1 MPGTAHHSITL
12 DALRVLDAINS
23 KGSFAAAA
31 EALYKVPSALT
42 YTMQKLESDL
52 GIPLFDRS
60 KQRARLTPAGLLV
73 LEQGREILLAASRLE
88 EAVKQL
94 DSGWETHLC
103 IARDT
108 VIPESPLLE
117 LVKEFIALD
126 KNVEVS
132 ILEEALGGGW
142 DALHT
147 ERADIVIGASGELPK
162 GLFEV
167 RSIGEIE
174 FIFAVAP
181 THPLATV
188 DAPVDGTQIRDY
200 PLIVVA
206 DSSQTLPGRSSGVFD
221 NKQLIRVNSMAA
233 KINAQRLGIGVGF
246 IPRHMAQP
254 YLASGELVEK
264 ACAVPRPSQPLYVA
278 WPKESNGKALKWFSQ
293 AICQVK
299 WV

>member
-1 MPGTAHHSITL
+1 MLGTAHHSITL

-94 DSGWETHLC
+94 DSGWETQLC

-108 VIPESPLLE
+108 VIPELPLLE

-181 THPLATV
+181 DHPLATN

-264 ACAVPRPSQPLYVA
+264 ACAVPRPNQPLYVA
-278 WPKESNGKALKWFSQ
+278 WPKESNGKALGWFSQ
-293 AICQVK
+293 AICQLK